1 MAWSP
6 LPRRSDE
13 GCSGAASPI
22 QARDSVDAPLTNCQG
37 FDTFARGT
45 RPYDRGV
52 IVRVLTARVAL
63 HNAGRFEDLLR
74 QQLPRMRE
82 HKGLVYVKL
91 ARQANGAFEEVILF
105 EEWRD
110 AASLYAWTGGQLSR
124 PRLMPGAEV
133 LAEDV
138 RVTHYE
144 ALDVDPDSLMAVP
157 SATRR
162 GDDAP

>member
-1 MAWSP
+1 MALS
-6 LPRRSDE
+6 
-13 GCSGAASPI
+13 
-22 QARDSVDAPLTNCQG
+22 PLTNCQA
-37 FDTFARGT
+37 FDTFVRGT
-45 RPYDRGV
+45 RPYDRRV

-82 HKGLVYVKL
+82 HKGLVYLKL
-91 ARQANGAFEEVILF
+91 ARLANGAFEEVLLF

-157 SATRR
+157 SAVRR
-162 GDDAP
+162 GDGTP

>member
-1 MAWSP
+1 MWSP
-6 LPRRSDE
+6 LPRRSD
-13 GCSGAASPI
+13 GACSGAASPI
-22 QARDSVDAPLTNCQG
+22 QARDPVDAPLTNCQA

-63 HNAGRFEDLLR
+63 HNAGRFEDLMR
-74 QQLPRMRE
+74 QQLPKMRE
-82 HKGLVYVKL
+82 HEGLVYVKL
-91 ARQANGAFEEVILF
+91 ARQANGAFEEVLLF

-144 ALDVDPDSLMAVP
+144 ALDVDPDSLIAVP
-157 SATRR
+157 SASR
-162 GDDAP
+162 GDGAP

>member
-1 MAWSP
+1 MVRSP
-6 LPRRSDE
+6 LRRRSD
-13 GCSGAASPI
+13 GACSGAARSRSAGEVAP
-22 QARDSVDAPLTNCQG
+22 SPLTNCQA
-37 FDTFARGT
+37 FDTFLRST

-63 HNAGRFEDLLR
+63 HNAGRFEDLMR
-74 QQLPRMRE
+74 QQLPKMRE
-82 HKGLVYVKL
+82 HEGLVYVKL
-91 ARQANGAFEEVILF
+91 ARQANGPFEEVLLF

-144 ALDVDPDSLMAVP
+144 ALDVDPDSLMALP

>member
-1 MAWSP
+1 VALS
-6 LPRRSDE
+6 
-13 GCSGAASPI
+13 
-22 QARDSVDAPLTNCQG
+22 PLTNCQA
-37 FDTFARGT
+37 FDTFLRRA

-63 HNAGRFEDLLR
+63 HNAGRFEDLQR
-74 QQLPRMRE
+74 QMLPLMRE

-91 ARQANGAFEEVILF
+91 ARQANGAFEEVLLF

-124 PRLMPGAEV
+124 PRLMPGAEL

-144 ALDVDPDSLMAVP
+144 ALDVDPDSLTALP
-157 SATRR
+157 TATTS
-162 GDDAP
+162 GDGAP